1 MSNRLSET
9 LPLLLQKE
17 MTNLLAQVSLPVTAR
32 IFLNST
38 SKFLPQLTEK
48 QANDVADRIIDFAA
62 KIWQLQQD
70 AKIIEIGTVET
81 QVIEEAQI
89 RALPSAGN

>member
-9 LPLLLQKE
+9 LPLLLQNE
-17 MTNLLAQVSLPVTAR
+17 MSNLLAQVSLPVTAR

-38 SKFLPQLTEK
+38 SKFLPQLTEN
-48 QANDVADRIIDFAA
+48 QANEVAERILDFAG
-62 KIWQLQQD
+62 KVWKLQQD
-70 AKIIEIGTVET
+70 AKVIEIASAET
-81 QVIEEAQI
+81 QVIEEANI